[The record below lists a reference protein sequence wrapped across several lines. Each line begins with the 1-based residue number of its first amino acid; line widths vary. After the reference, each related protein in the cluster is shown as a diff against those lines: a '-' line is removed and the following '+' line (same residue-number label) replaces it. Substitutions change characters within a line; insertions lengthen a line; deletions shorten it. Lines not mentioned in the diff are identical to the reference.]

1 MERNGE
7 QQTSKVLRS
16 DRTRAKEAQQ
26 RNARMGQ
33 ASGGDREDSGGLVRR
48 SHVLTAKH
56 SKRASLAARK
66 KTGGGRKDQAGDDPQ
81 GSSSG
86 STLGAGDSRGHQ
98 GNHPLCGMGVSFGDV
113 LARLLLR
120 FARTEEIARIRSS
133 CGADPGVGYWRQY
146 CGF

>member
-66 KTGGGRKDQAGDDPQ
+66 KRSEERRVGKECRHRSALNGSKRKERR
-81 GSSSG
+81 SVVWSG
-86 STLGAGDSRGHQ
+86 
-98 GNHPLCGMGVSFGDV
+98 
-113 LARLLLR
+113 
-120 FARTEEIARIRSS
+120 
-133 CGADPGVGYWRQY
+133 
-146 CGF
+146 